1 MLPFE
6 EVWRVIG
13 PRSILGR
20 RKAHNLYTVICQ
32 TLDMPGTMAE
42 VGVYHGNT
50 ARMMRMLAPEA
61 DLHLYD
67 TFKGIVQADLG
78 YPQAHRNGEFAAS
91 LENVKAVVG
100 EGPHTH
106 YHPGIF
112 PETFHG
118 VPLRFVHSDTDTYSG
133 TMATLKHMIP
143 YLFGGG
149 ILVVDD
155 YGWHQCPGVTQA
167 VDQFL
172 AGPHRQLG
180 YQQDQ
185 YQMFLKMA

>member
-20 RKAHNLYTVICQ
+20 RKAHNLYTLLQQVED
-32 TLDMPGTMAE
+32 LPGGVAE
-42 VGVYHGNT
+42 VGVFRGST
-50 ARMMRMLAPEA
+50 ARMLRMLLPEA

-67 TFKGIVQADLG
+67 TFQGIVQADLS
-78 YPQAHRNGEFAAS
+78 PQAHQNGEFAVS
-91 LENVKAVVG
+91 LEEVKRMVG
-100 EGPHTH
+100 EEGPLLHYHVGTFPHTF
-106 YHPGIF
+106 Y
-112 PETFHG
+112 G